1 MATLF
6 DVAKLSGVSISTVSH
21 VVNLTRKVS
30 PDTAAR
36 VRAAIE
42 QTGYR
47 PNPIARALRRSTT
60 ESIGFIASDIGN
72 PYFTDVIRGIE
83 ASSREAHQMLLL
95 ANSDNDPVIELE
107 AIRALAERRVDGLI
121 VTLTPESGTTVIPYL
136 ASLDMPV
143 VLIDRA
149 ADANMDQVLVENVL
163 STATLVRHLLDLG
176 HRRVGMIA
184 GVPGISTTVERI
196 EGWRMAY
203 AEAGLPVDEE
213 LLVSG
218 QSRTGPAEAAA
229 LRLLAL
235 TEPPTAIVA
244 GNNSM
249 TRGALLA
256 LRSHGERVPTDIAL
270 VGFDDFEWAAEMEPS
285 LTVVAQP
292 TYEVGRQAVE
302 LLLRRLAKP
311 TRRRRVVRLDPAFVH
326 RRSCGCPPDDL
337 N

>member
-60 ESIGFIASDIGN
+60 ESIGFIVSDIGN
-72 PYFTDVIRGIE
+72 SYFTDVIRGVA
-83 ASSREAHQMLLL
+83 ASALAAQQTLLL
-95 ANSDNDPVIELE
+95 AISDDDPVIELE
-107 AIRALAERRVDGLI
+107 AIRALAERRVDGL
-121 VTLTPESGTTVIPYL
+121 VVSLTPESGAAVIPHL

-149 ADANMDQVLVENVL
+149 ADANLDQVLVENVL
-163 STATLVRHLLDLG
+163 STAALVRHLLDLG

-184 GVPGISTTVERI
+184 GAPGISTTVERI
-196 EGWRMAY
+196 EGWRMAH
-203 AEAGLPVDEE
+203 AEAGLQVDEG
-213 LLVSG
+213 LLVNG
-218 QSRTGPAEAAA
+218 QSRSGPAQVATLGL
-229 LRLLAL
+229 LRLV
-235 TEPPTAIVA
+235 EPPTAIVA

-256 LRSHGERVPTDIAL
+256 LRSEGKQVPTDVAV

-285 LTVVAQP
+285 LTVIAQP
-292 TYEVGRQAVE
+292 TYEVGQKAVE

-311 TRRRRVVRLDPAFVH
+311 TRRRQVVRLDPTFIH
-326 RRSCGCPPDDL
+326 RQSCGCRL
-337 N
+337 KSLS